1 MCWESTHTIKMIH
14 GLWGATLIQCVLGP
28 SSLFAQ
34 RTQDPEPFI
43 VGVTEHIH
51 SNVLDEDRVLNIFLP
66 QGYSADTA
74 ASYPVIYLLDGSLG
88 EDIIHVAGAVQFASF
103 EWIKWLPPSIIVG
116 IANVDR
122 KRDFT
127 FPTNIATDKEKFP
140 NTGGSANFIRYLGD
154 EVVPFVEQQY
164 RTGPDRMLIGQSLG
178 GLLATEVLF
187 KRPELFNRYMIVS
200 PSLWWD
206 NRSLL
211 DVSPAFST
219 QAGTAPKE
227 VFIAVGKEGKGMVGP
242 AKKLAAI
249 LRKNGG
255 IRVGFTYLAEFDH
268 TNNMHSAIIE
278 GVRWMGSTR

>member
-1 MCWESTHTIKMIH
+1 MYWESTNTIKMIH
-14 GLWGATLIQCVLGP
+14 RLWGAILVLVILDP

-66 QGYSADTA
+66 QGYTADTA
-74 ASYPVIYLLDGSLG
+74 ASYPVIYLLDGSLD
-88 EDIIHVAGAVQFASF
+88 EDIIHVGGAVQFASF
-103 EWIKWLPPSIIVG
+103 EWIKWLPPSIVVG

-127 FPTNIATDKEKFP
+127 FPTTITSDKEKFP
-140 NTGGSANFIRYLGD
+140 TTGGSSNFIRYLGD
-154 EVVPFVEQQY
+154 EVVPFVEQHY

-187 KRPELFNRYMIVS
+187 KRPGLFNRYMIVS

-206 NRSLL
+206 QMSLL
-211 DVSPAFST
+211 KQEPEFVVNKDS
-219 QAGTAPKE
+219 APE
-227 VFIAVGKEGKGMVGP
+227 MVFIAVGNEGKGMVGP
-242 AKKLAAI
+242 AKRLAAT
-249 LRKNGG
+249 LKKKTT
-255 IRVGFTYLAEFDH
+255 IRVGYAYLREFDH
-268 TNNMHSAIIE
+268 ANNMHRAIME
-278 GVRWMGSTR
+278 GARWMGSTR